1 VKQREL
7 RLPGCQDATL
17 QGQAWL
23 PERNLRSVIVIS
35 HGLAEHSGRYA
46 GLATRL
52 VGRGHAVYAID
63 HRGHGRSTGERANI
77 DRFSYLVSDLSAFVG
92 RAQREHPDLPVF
104 LLGHSMGGAVAFAS
118 ALRIP
123 GTLKGL
129 VLSAPALAAGQAV
142 SPFKE
147 SILKV
152 LSRFRPCAAALTLPA
167 AAVSRDPAVVR
178 AYESDPQVHHGPI
191 PARTVAELLDA
202 MARFPPAAPT
212 LKVPVLVQHGTAD
225 SLVPLAATRPVYE
238 TMGSPKLR
246 TLRYYDGLYHEIYN
260 EPEHDSV
267 IGDLERWLDG
277 HL

>member
-1 VKQREL
+1 MDKESCIPSFDGTQL
-7 RLPGCQDATL
+7 FLKKTIPPAPKATV
-17 QGQAWL
+17 
-23 PERNLRSVIVIS
+23 VIV
-35 HGLAEHSGRYA
+35 HGLCEHLGRYEHITQKLFEQNY
-46 GLATRL
+46 G
-52 VGRGHAVYAID
+52 VYRFD

-104 LLGHSMGGAVAFAS
+104 LVGHSMGGAVAFAS

-123 GTLKGL
+123 GSLKGL

-152 LSRFRPCAAALTLPA
+152 LSRFRPGAAALTLPA

-202 MARFPPAAPT
+202 MARFPAAAPT